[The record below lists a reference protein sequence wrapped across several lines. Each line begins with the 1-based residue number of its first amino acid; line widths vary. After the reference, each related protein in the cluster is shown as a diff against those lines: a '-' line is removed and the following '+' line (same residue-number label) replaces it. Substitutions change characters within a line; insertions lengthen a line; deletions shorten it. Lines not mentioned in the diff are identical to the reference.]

1 MPHNRLPPS
10 LVTSLCRLCPRL
22 LSMRTSQTLFHL
34 QGPPHSSVWPAPPH
48 RVHRA
53 DFFGSSRI
61 SGHIMFS
68 EKPSLTT
75 QAEAVTTG
83 SSVLSQAFPPFFLFI
98 ILYSFSPQI
107 FIEHLLCV
115 RLSSRCR
122 EYNSE
127 QHRMCHRLQLY
138 CTLFIYAVGLY
149 I

>member
-1 MPHNRLPPS
+1 MPHSCLPPS
-10 LVTSLCRLCPRL
+10 FVTSLCRLCPRL
-22 LSMRTSQTLFHL
+22 LSVLTSQTFFHL
-34 QGPPHSSVWPAPPH
+34 RGPPHSSVRPAPPH
-48 RVHRA
+48 TVHRA

-83 SSVLSQAFPPFFLFI
+83 SSVLSQAFPPLFLFI
-98 ILYSFSPQI
+98 TLHSFGPQS

-122 EYNSE
+122 ELNKLPGAECSGSKNF
-127 QHRMCHRLQLY
+127 L
-138 CTLFIYAVGLY
+138 
-149 I
+149 